1 MSARQR
7 RFDAR
12 SERFCDRL
20 TRISPCRSTI
30 HTDDAPTFD
39 TDEVPLSQAT
49 VHDDTVYVSGQVGID
64 PEMGELVDD
73 GVEAEARQAL
83 ENIEAILTAADT
95 SFDDVVEATMFLTDV
110 DDFETVNQVY
120 GEFVPEPY
128 PARSAFE
135 VGDLAAS
142 FAVEI
147 EVVAA
152 L

>member
-1 MSARQR
+1 MP
-7 RFDAR
+7 
-12 SERFCDRL
+12 EY
-20 TRISPCRSTI
+20 I

-39 TDEVPLSQAT
+39 ADEVPLSQAT

-64 PEMGELVDD
+64 PETGEMVDG

-83 ENIEAILTAADT
+83 ENAEAILDAAG
-95 SFDDVVEATMFLTDV
+95 SSLDDVVKATVFLNDV

-120 GEFVPEPY
+120 GEFLPEPY

-142 FAVEI
+142 LAVEI
-147 EVVAA
+147 EVIAEA
-152 L
+152 

>member
-1 MSARQR
+1 MP
-7 RFDAR
+7 
-12 SERFCDRL
+12 EYV
-20 TRISPCRSTI
+20 

-39 TDEVPLSQAT
+39 ADEVPLSQAT

-64 PEMGELVDD
+64 PETGEVVDG

-83 ENIEAILTAADT
+83 ENVEAILDAAG
-95 SFDDVVEATMFLTDV
+95 SSLDDVVKATVFLNDV
-110 DDFETVNQVY
+110 DDFETVNEVY

-135 VGDLAAS
+135 AGDLAAS

-147 EVVAA
+147 EVTAA

>member
-1 MSARQR
+1 MP
-7 RFDAR
+7 
-12 SERFCDRL
+12 EY
-20 TRISPCRSTI
+20 I

-39 TDEVPLSQAT
+39 ADEVPLSQAT
-49 VHDDTVYVSGQVGID
+49 VHDGTVYVSGQVGID
-64 PEMGELVDD
+64 PETGELVEG

-83 ENIEAILTAADT
+83 ENVEAILDAAG
-95 SFDDVVEATMFLTDV
+95 SSLDDVVKATVFLNDV
-110 DDFETVNQVY
+110 DDFETVNRVY

-128 PARSAFE
+128 PARSAVE

-147 EVVAA
+147 EVTAA